1 MERQIPDISIFLE
14 GRSAEWLN
22 GFWNGFQLA
31 LKLVDQEIQDRLG
44 ELRRREAA
52 AQERGHN

>member
-14 GRSAEWLN
+14 GRSTEWFN
-22 GFWNGFQLA
+22 GFWSGFQLA

-44 ELRRREAA
+44 ELYRETIAK
-52 AQERGHN
+52 GIGLK